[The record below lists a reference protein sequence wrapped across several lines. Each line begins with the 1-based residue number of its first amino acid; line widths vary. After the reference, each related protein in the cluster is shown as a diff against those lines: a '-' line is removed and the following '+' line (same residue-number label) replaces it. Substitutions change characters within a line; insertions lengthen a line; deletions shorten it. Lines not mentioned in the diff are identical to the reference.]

1 MHSWVIIGNFK
12 EAGILCVSDLWQLD
26 SDGQFSNLL
35 QTRVGST
42 QAFKEE
48 KGRLDVSKAHVH
60 VELSK
65 VPQGVFLQEGSQHF
79 LAVVH
84 LVVCPTEQV
93 NGVSVGDCGDE
104 KLLQIGCMGPQPLKG
119 GPGEVEADTKFP
131 QL

>member
-42 QAFKEE
+42 QAFKKE
-48 KGRLDVSKAHVH
+48 KSRLDVSKAHVH

-79 LAVVH
+79 LAIVH

-93 NGVSVGDCGDE
+93 DGVSVGDGRDE
-104 KLLQIGCMGPQPLKG
+104 KLLQIGCMGPEPLKG
-119 GPGEVEADTKFP
+119 
-131 QL
+131 